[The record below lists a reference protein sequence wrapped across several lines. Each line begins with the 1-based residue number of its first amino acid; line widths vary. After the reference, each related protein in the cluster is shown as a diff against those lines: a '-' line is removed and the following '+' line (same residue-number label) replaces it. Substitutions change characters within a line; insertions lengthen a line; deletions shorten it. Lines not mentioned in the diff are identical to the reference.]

1 VRVVC
6 AGHVNWDVTLCVDS
20 LPDPDGEA
28 RVSERTGAG
37 GGSAANTAAA
47 LADLGLDVALLGSVG
62 DDQQGRLACSDLEG
76 TGVDCSRVRRVAGG
90 VTTIKY
96 LVVDSTG
103 QVMVLANEGDNEAF
117 AAEDVEDIAA
127 ADHLHLTGQ
136 RPETARRLAERGA
149 SAGVT
154 VSLDPGRQVGTRD
167 FTGAGAYAS
176 YLFVND
182 REAERARESGL
193 LEVVEGVTVVTR
205 GDGGGEV
212 LTDEG
217 TVEHPGFD
225 VEAVDTAGAGDAF
238 AAGFLAARLDGAD
251 LAAALSVANAC
262 GALASQSAGARTLLS
277 WETVET
283 LRG

>member
-1 VRVVC
+1 
-6 AGHVNWDVTLCVDS
+6 VNWDVTLCVDS

-47 LADLGLDVALLGSVG
+47 LADLGLDVALLGHVPNTEY
-62 DDQQGRLACSDLEG
+62 LEG

-149 SAGVT
+149 SADVT